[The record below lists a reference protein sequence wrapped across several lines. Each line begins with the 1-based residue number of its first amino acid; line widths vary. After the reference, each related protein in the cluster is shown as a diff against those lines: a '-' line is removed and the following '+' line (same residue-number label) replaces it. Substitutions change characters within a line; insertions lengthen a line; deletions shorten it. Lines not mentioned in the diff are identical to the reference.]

1 MPYNGLSLDGQVAL
15 VTGSARGIGA
25 ALAIGLAQA
34 GAAVAVSDVPE
45 RLSDARSIQEQIQA
59 LGCRSETYALDV
71 LDLGNIRSAIDQVV
85 ADFGQLGILINNAG
99 IRRP

>member
-34 GAAVAVSDVPE
+34 GVAVAVSDVPQ
-45 RLSDARSIQEQIQA
+45 RHRGPSPR
-59 LGCRSETYALDV
+59 
-71 LDLGNIRSAIDQVV
+71 
-85 ADFGQLGILINNAG
+85 
-99 IRRP
+99 